1 MTDIYE
7 KILTEQK
14 IAYAVFTAEYLLEH
28 HSRFFA
34 KLIEIPLNKSQTE
47 LWDIFPELVGSED
60 QVEDILQN
68 RQKRFALEKIS
79 KFSEENKLH
88 YYSLVLLPYKNAG
101 QNRILCVLN
110 DTTFETSLEQRL
122 QQQSHEI
129 KLLESTLTSACP
141 PFSRGMIGTSPK
153 IEIVRNFVAKIAEIR
168 NTMILLEGETG
179 TGKNMVARLIHN
191 HSILAKA
198 PFVEVNCASIPATL
212 IESEIFGYEKGAF
225 TNATSSK
232 RGLLEEAD
240 GGTFFLDEISELPIA
255 LQSKFLS
262 FLETKAF
269 RRLGSTQ
276 EKSVS
281 VRIIA
286 ATNRNLHEAVE
297 RGEFRQDLFF
307 RLNVLCIKLPS
318 LRELSAD
325 IIPIADHFIHLYA
338 FDFKKKAM
346 RLTPAAQQKL
356 LNYHWPGNVREL
368 RNIIERA
375 VIFADSEDIEPEH
388 ILLAEEKK
396 SGDGLVFTMPQMNK
410 PPSLFEVERE
420 LILQA
425 LKQARGNQT
434 RAAKALGLSL
444 DTFRYRMKKYD
455 IHI

>member
-1 MTDIYE
+1 MTDLYE
-7 KILTEQK
+7 KIFTEQK
-14 IAYAVFTAEYLLEH
+14 VAYAVFTDDYLLEH
-28 HSRFFA
+28 HSRFFT
-34 KLIEIPLNKSQTE
+34 KLIEIPLIKEQTI
-47 LWDIFPELVGSED
+47 LWDIFPELIGSED
-60 QVEDILQN
+60 QVKDILQN
-68 RQKRFALEKIS
+68 RQKRFSLEKVS

-101 QNRILCVLN
+101 QNRILCILN
-110 DTTFETSLEQRL
+110 DTTLETSLEQRI
-122 QQQSHEI
+122 QQQLHEI
-129 KLLESTLTSACP
+129 KLLESTLSNTCP
-141 PFSRGMIGTSPK
+141 PFSRGMIGSSPK
-153 IEIVRNFVAKIAEIR
+153 VEIVRNFVAKIAEIR

-179 TGKNMVARLIHN
+179 TGKNLVARLIHN
-191 HSILAKA
+191 HSMLAKA

-232 RGLLEEAD
+232 HGLLEEAD
-240 GGTFFLDEISELPIA
+240 GGTFFLDEVSELPVA

-262 FLETKAF
+262 FLETKNF
-269 RRLGSTQ
+269 RRLGSTL
-276 EKSVS
+276 ERSVS

-307 RLNVLCIKLPS
+307 RLNVLCIKLPA
-318 LRELSAD
+318 LRELIAD

-338 FDFKKKAM
+338 FDFKKKVI
-346 RLTPAAQQKL
+346 RLSTAAQQKL
-356 LNYHWPGNVREL
+356 LDYHWPGNVREL
-368 RNIIERA
+368 RNVIERA
-375 VIFADSEDIEPEH
+375 VIFADGEEIEPEH
-388 ILLAEEKK
+388 ILLSEERRA
-396 SGDGLVFTMPQMNK
+396 SDNLSFSMPQMNK
-410 PPSLFEVERE
+410 APSLFEVERE